1 MMGLNLG
8 RLGIVSRAIS
18 TAFSPAQ
25 LWPLGASSPGMW
37 IDPTYTASEF
47 QDSAGTTAMSG
58 GTLTMMQSCYIQ
70 LTY

>member
-37 IDPTYTASEF
+37 IDPPFS
-47 QDSAGTTAMSG
+47 
-58 GTLTMMQSCYIQ
+58 TLERKDLPC
-70 LTY
+70 LV